1 MKQRLIIFAASL
13 LIGMHSYAQ
22 NGVAINTTGDD
33 AHISA
38 ILDVNSNN
46 KGFLPPRMNTAEMD
60 AITSPSEG
68 LTIYNTTLKT
78 LCTYNGSVWVSLR
91 EGHSCGDVTYAGQ
104 TYTTVI
110 IGTQCWMQQNLN
122 VGSRIAGSSQQ
133 SNNSIIEK
141 FCYNNEDA
149 KCNTYGGLYQW
160 SEAVQYLNGATNE
173 TSWSPVPS
181 GNVQG
186 ICPAGW
192 HIPSNAE
199 WTKLSDALGGAS
211 GAGGKMKEMGT
222 ATWTTPNTGA
232 SNSSGFT
239 ALPAG
244 NSMAGGG
251 FENLGTIA
259 YYWSSSSHA
268 PTLASDMAI
277 ANTSGDLN
285 FSGNYKNLGFSVRC
299 LKDN

>member
-1 MKQRLIIFAASL
+1 M
-13 LIGMHSYAQ
+13 
-22 NGVAINTTGDD
+22 TT
-33 AHISA
+33 
-38 ILDVNSNN
+38 
-46 KGFLPPRMNTAEMD
+46 PEMD
-60 AITSPSEG
+60 AIPSPSEG
-68 LTIYNTTLKT
+68 LTIYNTSIKT
-78 LCTYNGSVWVSLR
+78 LCTFNGSLWLSAR

-122 VGSRIAGSSQQ
+122 VGSRIASSTDQ
-133 SNNSIIEK
+133 SNNSSIEK
-141 FCYNNEDA
+141 YCYNNEDA

-160 SEAVQYLNGATNE
+160 AEAVQYLNGATNV

-186 ICPAGW
+186 ICPTGW
-192 HIPSNAE
+192 HIPSNAD
-199 WTKLSDALGGAS
+199 WTKLSDALGGVS

-222 ATWTTPNTGA
+222 ANWTTPNAGA

-244 NSMAGGG
+244 NCMAGGG
-251 FENLGTIA
+251 FDNLGTIA

-268 PTLASDMAI
+268 ANLASDMAI
-277 ANTSGDLN
+277 ANTYGDLT